1 MRKTNNTN
9 KVPKIVINTKSSS
22 QIIGDTAEISF
33 EVSVFRGS
41 SPVTNQ
47 MVVLKDGVSRITSGA
62 TEVPTDLNGIALLKT
77 IFPLKDKEEIKVLRI
92 TLEGLIDEVSY
103 PVTLPAKSK
112 KDSVDEAETLMVFKY
127 QDDDSGF
134 ISFKA
139 RVLTTTGKGIKGR
152 KVHAWFRGQ
161 DISPS
166 ITDDEGE
173 VIIDLP
179 EALLP
184 GENDQIIFSISEVK
198 RPLKMKLSNRR
209 RLVQPR
215 AFTKAWW
222 LGVNNGRAFIF
233 LILSLTFLLTA
244 IFFEKKEPLINESL
258 FTSSESGLSIV
269 QQYYNDLYEIV
280 DGNGE
285 RAFVPA
291 KRIDKVPLWFISII
305 LVFLSILCGI
315 FAAREEIA
323 DAFEELKMKIV
334 DQSIVTVNDP
344 FLERLAATM
353 SSLGIVSNKKEA
365 KFGPVSSSGS
375 GFHPDDKD
383 GDGQKDKRVFASSFM
398 SYLTL
403 DLATDFLGSIVKRIM
418 R

>member
-1 MRKTNNTN
+1 
-9 KVPKIVINTKSSS
+9 
-22 QIIGDTAEISF
+22 
-33 EVSVFRGS
+33 
-41 SPVTNQ
+41 
-47 MVVLKDGVSRITSGA
+47 MV
-62 TEVPTDLNGIALLKT
+62 
-77 IFPLKDKEEIKVLRI
+77 
-92 TLEGLIDEVSY
+92 
-103 PVTLPAKSK
+103 
-112 KDSVDEAETLMVFKY
+112 
-127 QDDDSGF
+127 
-134 ISFKA
+134 
-139 RVLTTTGKGIKGR
+139 
-152 KVHAWFRGQ
+152 
-161 DISPS
+161 
-166 ITDDEGE
+166 
-173 VIIDLP
+173 
-179 EALLP
+179 
-184 GENDQIIFSISEVK
+184 
-198 RPLKMKLSNRR
+198 LS
-209 RLVQPR
+209 
-215 AFTKAWW
+215 
-222 LGVNNGRAFIF
+222 
-233 LILSLTFLLTA
+233 
-244 IFFEKKEPLINESL
+244 LINESL

-285 RAFVPA
+285 RAFVPS

-305 LVFLSILCGI
+305 LVFLSILYGI

-383 GDGQKDKRVFASSFM
+383 GDGQKDKRVFGSSFM